1 MQWRWSPPLRLNFN
15 GRLFQKY
22 LLGVQQCS
30 GGRSRPLGPF
40 LPGNSG
46 SLSKDPNYL
55 GKLFYKSP
63 PQNRNTENT
72 STPGEPRG
80 LRDRP
85 GPHPAKPGCQRRHH
99 LHNILCSHC
108 AEVTECAGKH
118 AQHTH
123 KHTHISNTTLSG
135 LSLSCGISPGPRQK
149 SSNAHHQVQLN
160 LQHHQDSTSPQTL
173 PDTARGSR
181 PEEPRPLHTA
191 HPLPAWESLT

>member
-1 MQWRWSPPLRLNFN
+1 MQWRWFLPLRLNFN
-15 GRLFQKY
+15 GRLFQNY

-30 GGRSRPLGPF
+30 GGRSRLLGSF

-63 PQNRNTENT
+63 PQNWNTENT
-72 STPGEPRG
+72 STPGAPRG

-99 LHNILCSHC
+99 LHTILCSRC

-118 AQHTH
+118 VQHTH
-123 KHTHISNTTLSG
+123 IGNPTLSG
-135 LSLSCGISPGPRQK
+135 HSLSCGISPGPRQK

-160 LQHHQDSTSPQTL
+160 LLPSQHHQDSASPPT
-173 PDTARGSR
+173 P
-181 PEEPRPLHTA
+181 P
-191 HPLPAWESLT
+191 